1 LGKVITLSISPQDK
15 VYGASPAA
23 LLQPLVGSGLAED
36 LVDEAELLF
45 VAEALALDLEVD
57 EAFAEIWD
65 WADFETELRLGEEIA
80 IFEADDAFDGGA
92 VGDAEGLL
100 DFTALDVGLAA
111 ADEALLGAALL
122 VDSFDETADECK
134 VDAMDFELDLAGV
147 LFAGAA
153 GLVEA
158 ADLEACGISIR

>member
-1 LGKVITLSISPQDK
+1 M
-15 VYGASPAA
+15 
-23 LLQPLVGSGLAED
+23 E
-36 LVDEAELLF
+36 
-45 VAEALALDLEVD
+45 AEALALDLEVD

-65 WADFETELRLGEEIA
+65 WTDFETELRLGEEIA
-80 IFEADDAFDGGA
+80 IFDAEDAFEGEA

-100 DFTALDVGLAA
+100 GFTALDMDLAA
-111 ADEALLGAALL
+111 ADNTLLEAALL
-122 VDSFDETADECK
+122 VDTFDETADECK

-153 GLVEA
+153 SLVEA

>member
-1 LGKVITLSISPQDK
+1 
-15 VYGASPAA
+15 
-23 LLQPLVGSGLAED
+23 LVGIGLVED
-36 LVDEAELLF
+36 FIDEAETLLE
-45 VAEALALDLEVD
+45 AEALALDLEVD

-80 IFEADDAFDGGA
+80 IFDAEDAFEGEA

-100 DFTALDVGLAA
+100 GFTALDMDLAA
-111 ADEALLGAALL
+111 ADNTLLEAALL
-122 VDSFDETADECK
+122 VDTFDETADECK

-153 GLVEA
+153 SLVEA